1 MALSID
7 TIPNACRQA
16 NKPAIRL
23 RHAGSEPGARET
35 AYPEDDDRQSFASQ
49 STPDRRLSHGAEGW
63 NRLAEPGR
71 VDDRPPILS
80 ARACGCRARNRKSA
94 WLRASARTPGLA
106 GADLMDGWGA
116 GDQRRAGTGAGAFF
130 GFLSDLLRQRR
141 AGTGAGAFFGFLSDL
156 LRQRRAGTGAGL
168 ETRHV
173 PEIIRGHRRTQSW
186 NAPGS
191 RDRHRP

>member
-35 AYPEDDDRQSFASQ
+35 AHPEDDDRQSFASQ
-49 STPDRRLSHGAEGW
+49 STPYRRLSHGAEGW

-80 ARACGCRARNRKSA
+80 ARAC
-94 WLRASARTPGLA
+94 
-106 GADLMDGWGA
+106 
-116 GDQRRAGTGAGAFF
+116 
-130 GFLSDLLRQRR
+130 
-141 AGTGAGAFFGFLSDL
+141 
-156 LRQRRAGTGAGL
+156 GTGAGL

-191 RDRHRP
+191 RDRHRQ